1 MIILAALAGLA
12 LTGGIVLLAR
22 GLLGRGPEP
31 GTPPRLGQPRLT
43 RAGRRRALLAVAAA
57 LVVFVL
63 TRWPVGALAAAAAV
77 IFLPKLGGGGQRQRT
92 EMLEGLEQWIRRLA
106 DMVTASRGLEDALGA
121 SARSAPAAVA
131 EPVQRLAG
139 RLSSRSGTEAALR
152 SFAAEIDDPAGD
164 RIAAALIIATGRR
177 GGGARDVL
185 VALAVLLGRDVA
197 ARREIE
203 AERAQHRTTVRWIGL
218 FVGGFTVFSVL
229 NHSYSAPFGTV
240 TGQIVLALVALLYA
254 GGLAWLHRL
263 GNLPTAGRFL
273 DDSLVPDP
281 TRPSQEHAADL
292 SQPAQLPRGAAAAP
306 GRAR

>member
-1 MIILAALAGLA
+1 VALILLGALAGLA
-12 LTGGIVLLAR
+12 VTGGIVLLAR
-22 GLLGRGPEP
+22 GLLGRGPGP
-31 GTPPRLGQPRLT
+31 GTPPRLGHLRLS
-43 RAGRRRALLAVAAA
+43 RAGRRRAAFALLAAA
-57 LVVFVL
+57 VVYVL
-63 TRWPVGALAAAAAV
+63 TRWPVGALAAGAAV
-77 IFLPKLGGGGQRQRT
+77 IFLPKLGGGSQRQRT

-131 EPVQRLAG
+131 GPVERLAG
-139 RLSSRSGTEAALR
+139 RLASRSGTEASLR
-152 SFAAEIDDPAGD
+152 AFAAEIDDPAGD

-177 GGGARDVL
+177 GGGSRDVL
-185 VALAVLLGRDVA
+185 VALAVLLARDVA

-240 TGQIVLALVALLYA
+240 AGQVVLALVALLYA

-273 DDSLVPDP
+273 DDSLARDP
-281 TRPSQEHAADL
+281 ARSA
-292 SQPAQLPRGAAAAP
+292 SPAQLPPPVGAERGRP
-306 GRAR
+306 W

>member
-1 MIILAALAGLA
+1 VSIPAALAGLA
-12 LTGGIVLLAR
+12 VTGGIVLLAR

-31 GTPPRLGQPRLT
+31 GTPPRLVQPRLT
-43 RAGRRRALLAVAAA
+43 RPRRRRAVLAAAAA
-57 LVVFVL
+57 LLVFVL

-77 IFLPKLGGGGQRQRT
+77 IFLPRLGGGGQRQRT
-92 EMLEGLEQWIRRLA
+92 AMLEGLEQWIRRLA

-131 EPVQRLAG
+131 GPVERLAG
-139 RLSSRSGTEAALR
+139 RLASRSGTEAALR
-152 SFAAEIDDPAGD
+152 AFAAEIDDPAGD

-185 VALAVLLGRDVA
+185 IALAVLLARDVA

-218 FVGGFTVFSVL
+218 FVAGFTVFSVL

-240 TGQIVLALVALLYA
+240 TGQVVLALVALLYA

-273 DDSLVPDP
+273 DDSLASPATPAPPVP
-281 TRPSQEHAADL
+281 
-292 SQPAQLPRGAAAAP
+292 LPRGAGAEP
-306 GRAR
+306 EGTW